1 MCAFWRD
8 RHCLPTR
15 TDGTGGNIG
24 ARYVCMIW
32 RDRQR
37 LLPASGL
44 PTTAPTL
51 DMHSQSGG
59 IDLVS
64 QPSSTSAKPI
74 LRDVLSGT
82 SQSAPVVEETNLNQN
97 TIVNVKPH
105 KGVVQLMVGGWVASL
120 SQFWEGTA
128 RKPPLPGTD
137 LANPGDV
144 R

>member
-1 MCAFWRD
+1 M
-8 RHCLPTR
+8 
-15 TDGTGGNIG
+15 
-24 ARYVCMIW
+24 CMIW

-105 KGVVQLMVGGWVASL
+105 KGVVQLMVGGGLGRKFVPVL
-120 SQFWEGTA
+120 GRDGTETSSP
-128 RKPPLPGTD
+128 RDIFGQPW
-137 LANPGDV
+137 
-144 R
+144 